1 MPKVLPPIVNISSTT
16 GTVGAMPNQSTYGSA
31 KAALVGF
38 SKSIALEV
46 ATMGITVNAV
56 APGWIATGS
65 ATVAELEAGRATP
78 VGRSGTA
85 DEVAALVAFLAS
97 PDVAYLTAQL
107 LVVDGGNSVKDDKAR
122 HN

>member
-1 MPKVLPPIVNISSTT
+1 
-16 GTVGAMPNQSTYGSA
+16 MPNQSTYGSA